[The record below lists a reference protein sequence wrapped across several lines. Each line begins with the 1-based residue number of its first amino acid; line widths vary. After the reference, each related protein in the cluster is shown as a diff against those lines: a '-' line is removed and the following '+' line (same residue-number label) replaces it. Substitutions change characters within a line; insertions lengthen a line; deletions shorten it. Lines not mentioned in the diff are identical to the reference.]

1 MDVCLVIKRRL
12 DELGFEQKD
21 LATAAEVTESYIS
34 QLLTRKKL
42 PPAPDRTDIYERM
55 AKFLKLPSDRLSKL
69 AEHQRREELKRN
81 LGDPPAPLF
90 KEVRELILRK
100 CAPAK
105 EKQIRAIFEKQPFG
119 ELERFVTQK
128 LLDVI
133 KNVAKEEL
141 NSENWLHV
149 VARLTGRRYEQ
160 LRVTLLEFLDTDVF
174 NLSPENCISFLE
186 PLIESWD
193 VDLTTFGM
201 EIVLNA
207 RIASGDPK
215 RYEFVERGPDQPE
228 VEPGFKEFLN
238 DSSLSGTATME
249 EIELLKKLRFKGKR
263 PTPLYYYRELQSLRD
278 PLHFRAFMT
287 QTLRKK
293 TLGQSQPE
301 GSVAPMHK
309 YLEANGIEKQLQL
322 NGRKKAIQRWAGSRG
337 NRVDFDIHGM
347 KKIVTGLMAVDP
359 AEGTPP
365 KSPSRKRSK
374 KEV

>member
-1 MDVCLVIKRRL
+1 VIKRRL

-21 LATAAEVTESYIS
+21 LATAADVTESYIS
-34 QLLTRKKL
+34 QMLTRKKL
-42 PPAPDRTDIYERM
+42 PPAPDRTDIYEKM

-100 CAPAK
+100 CTPAK

-141 NSENWLHV
+141 NSENWLHL
-149 VARLTGRRYEQ
+149 VARLTGRSYEQ

-174 NLSPENCISFLE
+174 NLSPENCISFLD

-201 EIVLNA
+201 EIVLNR
-207 RIASGDPK
+207 RITSGDPK

-238 DSSLSGTATME
+238 DRSLSGTASKE
-249 EIELLKKLRFKGKR
+249 EIELLKKLRFNGKR
-263 PTPLYYYRELQSLRD
+263 PTSLYYYRELQSLRD
-278 PLHFRAFMT
+278 PLHFRAENPSLM
-287 QTLRKK
+287 RNSS
-293 TLGQSQPE
+293 G
-301 GSVAPMHK
+301 
-309 YLEANGIEKQLQL
+309 
-322 NGRKKAIQRWAGSRG
+322 
-337 NRVDFDIHGM
+337 
-347 KKIVTGLMAVDP
+347 GL
-359 AEGTPP
+359 
-365 KSPSRKRSK
+365 K
-374 KEV
+374 